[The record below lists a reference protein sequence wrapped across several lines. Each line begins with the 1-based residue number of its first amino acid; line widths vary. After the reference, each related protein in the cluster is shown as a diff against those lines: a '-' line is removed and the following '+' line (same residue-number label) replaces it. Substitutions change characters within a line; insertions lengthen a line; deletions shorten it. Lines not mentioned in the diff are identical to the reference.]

1 VPTSVSPRQRT
12 KIEVPQVSHCRL
24 HERFHWPINQVL
36 LVSLGVVATPTPVDR
51 NPNLVQMALAMP
63 PTPPRADLL
72 VLIEHKGR
80 ASQPPVAAAG
90 AAAATGAA
98 PVVERT
104 GRVPGQSYGG
114 RY

>member
-1 VPTSVSPRQRT
+1 
-12 KIEVPQVSHCRL
+12 IEVPQVSHCRL

-36 LVSLGVVATPTPVDR
+36 LVSLGVVATPTPTDR

-72 VLIEHKGR
+72 VVVEHKGR
-80 ASQPPVAAAG
+80 STQPATAT
-90 AAAATGAA
+90 AAAAT
-98 PVVERT
+98 PTERT
-104 GRVPGQSYGG
+104 GQVSPSRSYRG